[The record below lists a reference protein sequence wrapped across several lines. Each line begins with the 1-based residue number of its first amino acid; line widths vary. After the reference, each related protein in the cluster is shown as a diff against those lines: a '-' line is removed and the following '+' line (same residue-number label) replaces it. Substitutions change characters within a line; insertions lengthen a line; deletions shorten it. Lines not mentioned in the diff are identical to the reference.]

1 MSWCDKLASTPSAG
15 FKLDQHFASGDVI
28 LHALAPVLD
37 KWVEGDKQ
45 LFTVDRNE
53 PFSVAFN
60 TDDGYHYGID
70 SLKTHVTFIHK
81 MKVKPVSGGPPIM
94 EMLSRPLP
102 FTELLPEV
110 SKRLTEVTL
119 LIPSTK
125 DRTLTRVGII
135 ASTTVAEDEA
145 PPGIARFIRYIGRPW
160 EGSVDSFSC
169 QIIAEIDKASSWSDR
184 CIHALN
190 KPEDPE
196 ELLTLKFDWQ
206 RTFTS
211 GRPITSVSL
220 KEVLASAQK
229 ASNDYFEGLA
239 EGSRFDEDLIRSG
252 T

>member
-1 MSWCDKLASTPSAG
+1 MSWCDKLASTPGAG

-45 LFTVDRNE
+45 LFTVHRTE
-53 PFSVAFN
+53 PFSVAFS

-70 SLKTHVTFIHK
+70 SLKTHVTFSHK

-102 FTELLPEV
+102 YSDLLPEV

-135 ASTTVAEDEA
+135 ASTKVADDEV
-145 PPGIARFIRYIGRPW
+145 PPGIARFISYIGRPW
-160 EGSVDSFSC
+160 EGSVESFSC
-169 QIIAEIDKASSWSDR
+169 HIVAEIDKASGWSDR
-184 CIHALN
+184 CVHTLI
-190 KPEDPE
+190 KPDDPE
-196 ELLTLKFDWQ
+196 ELLDLKFDWQ

-211 GRPITSVSL
+211 GRPITSDSL
-220 KEVLASAQK
+220 KEILESAQK
-229 ASNDYFEGLA
+229 ASNEYFEDLA
-239 EGSRFDEDLIRSG
+239 EGSRFDEDLIPRA